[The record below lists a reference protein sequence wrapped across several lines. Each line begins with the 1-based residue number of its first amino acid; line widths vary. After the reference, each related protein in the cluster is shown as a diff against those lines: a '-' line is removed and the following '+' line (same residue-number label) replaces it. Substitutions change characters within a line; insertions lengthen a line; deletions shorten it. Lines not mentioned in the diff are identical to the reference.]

1 MGASSK
7 KSLKELKKELQDMET
22 LLKTTLSEQ
31 TLTRDKLSILER
43 AKAEIEELAAFS
55 KDAVQSARAEFGIG
69 DGDSLS
75 GVNMQ
80 DEIGIEEVR
89 EYLSSLERD
98 GMELQR
104 LSREAASL
112 VNS

>member
-1 MGASSK
+1 
-7 KSLKELKKELQDMET
+7 MET

-31 TLTRDKLSILER
+31 TLMRDKLSSLER
-43 AKAEIEELAAFS
+43 AKAEIEELAAYS
-55 KDAVQSARAEFGIG
+55 KDSVLSARAEFGIG
-69 DGDSLS
+69 EGDDIS
-75 GVNMQ
+75 GVDFQ

-112 VNS
+112 LNS